1 MGRRDATSMQL
12 GFAISD
18 TLPTAYWG
26 HMAGGARPACYVLLW
41 HCCKALQDEERA
53 LWGHRFS

>member
-1 MGRRDATSMQL
+1 MQL
-12 GFAISD
+12 GFAIGD